1 MMMMNDDDDD
11 DDEDDDD
18 DDGNYND
25 NVRDPHS
32 LFCETPPPVRRA
44 SGDQERLGWWGL
56 EM

>member
-1 MMMMNDDDDD
+1 MMNDDDDD